1 MPRRSAQ
8 SARRR
13 AICHIDENPQ
23 GLQSRFC
30 NIDIFHFKN
39 LVPYDKIVGMRNVVK
54 FLCYF
59 AMCFVAVDAWAAK
72 VVGYDEVINGM
83 SIDEMTQPEDLSI
96 LNYGTINGISV
107 AGGIDITIQN
117 YGEVNGDIVLLCNG
131 FGICA
136 HVTQVITG
144 IVDTD
149 SGLNDMNLISGLSG
163 HTVVVANDN
172 HEISLLDVIAA
183 AGNAGRIVLTG
194 QNVILD
200 VGAIGEHPA
209 IEFNPGAGGDS
220 TNSVSFIIHGWTE
233 DWDETQPILSGIV
246 VPNANDNF
254 GGADF
259 IDVDSM
265 FAPYAEL
272 NGSRLYARFARQTNY
287 GIVFE
292 NELGDW
298 LDDLRD
304 ENPDDEL
311 LGALDAAR
319 SRAGLRDVLSN
330 SMRTNPIKL
339 LDPVRSFNTFMLG
352 DHIHD
357 LAFGIVAEPFYI
369 YSGDFSVLGGGV
381 GVSGRVAKNLVAK
394 FGAYAG
400 RMDYDGELDNFNA
413 MIYGANF
420 GAMYKDSDFY
430 ARAIGTVSSAKFS
443 DLEIFDGTRGV
454 KNPGGLS
461 GAGIVDG
468 GLVFRL
474 FDEFD
479 LTPFVGARFD
489 YAHVSDFSD
498 TDVNM
503 RFGLNIDKETTVDG
517 NRYAFGISAVGQTN
531 GDIYGSIYT
540 DIMSVVDGV
549 GGRLQFG
556 ILNDDLGLSYRISL
570 DAKFAF

>member
-1 MPRRSAQ
+1 MKNFIRILCRFALCF
-8 SARRR
+8 AVFD
-13 AICHIDENPQ
+13 ALALEVGVLYDEN
-23 GLQSRFC
+23 
-30 NIDIFHFKN
+30 N
-39 LVPYDKIVGMRNVVK
+39 PYQDSISLGNSMESMELINHGVIVGPISVTDSVS
-54 FLCYF
+54 
-59 AMCFVAVDAWAAK
+59 
-72 VVGYDEVINGM
+72 VI
-83 SIDEMTQPEDLSI
+83 IR
-96 LNYGTINGISV
+96 NYGVIDSMFSCTTCGRINQF
-107 AGGIDITIQN
+107 IT
-117 YGEVNGDIVLLCNG
+117 GDGDINP
-131 FGICA
+131 IP
-136 HVTQVITG
+136 
-144 IVDTD
+144 
-149 SGLNDMNLISGLSG
+149 GLSG
-163 HTVVVANDN
+163 HHVVVDNGTGEINLND
-172 HEISLLDVIAA
+172 IIAA

-194 QNVILD
+194 SGIAID
-200 VGAIGEHPA
+200 IGTIGAHPD
-209 IEFNPGAGGDS
+209 IEFNPGESIAGGPG
-220 TNSVSFIIHGWTE
+220 SVSFIIYG
-233 DWDETQPILSGIV
+233 WDENWDESQPILTGIV
-246 VPNANDNF
+246 ETYADANY
-254 GGADF
+254 GGARF
-259 IDVDSM
+259 EGVDSM

-272 NGSRLYARFARQTNY
+272 VGNNSLYARFARETNY
-287 GIVFE
+287 GRVFE

-304 ENPDDEL
+304 ENPDDGL
-311 LGALDAAR
+311 LAALDAAR
-319 SRAGLRDVLSN
+319 NRAGLRDVLSR

-339 LDPVRSFNTFMLG
+339 MDPVRSFNTFMLG

-394 FGAYAG
+394 FGAYVG
-400 RMDYDGELDNFNA
+400 KMDYNSDLDNFNA

-443 DLEIFDGTRGV
+443 DIEIFDGTRGV
-454 KNPGGLS
+454 KNPSGLS

-479 LTPFVGARFD
+479 LTPFVGVRFD
-489 YAHVSDFSD
+489 YADVLDFND

-503 RFGLNIDKETTVDG
+503 RLGVNIDKETIVDG

-556 ILNDDLGLSYRISL
+556 ILNDDFGMSYRISL